1 MDINQLAG
9 KYEIS
14 DPGIDGAENMNY
26 PLKYEITVSQDDT
39 GTYHIGDSISTETET
54 GSDFIQIVDNNDGTY
69 NLSYDE
75 FGDGSLQAFDGID
88 EDLLTN
94 YLNYL
99 LSLDYATKID
109 EPVESEEEAHTELT
123 EDDKSVDVRTLKENK
138 NKIHYTK
145 VTKVNGQD
153 VTYSQLSSEHTQVG
167 DSYYGYAY
175 FETSKGPSYYPTDLN
190 GYLVD
195 DSTIWK
201 FMKGKLPKITTD
213 STELTE
219 DNNKSVDVRTLK
231 RQIREEIHAL
241 EDEYKDLKDNLVR
254 SFANDMRNEA
264 VKVYNEQIARS
275 TNIDEVKTA
284 EREIKRILENGRSSI
299 YDHLDEIE
307 KFGESRHQK
316 LTEETDGIKP
326 INKDEEDMIVERI
339 KHYGVDVIG
348 TRREDSYFVVECDNT
363 NQVLLGD
370 LLQTLRSLEDSHDIG
385 YIRESNDN
393 GFYGYDFKF
402 FRYDDEET
410 LTENKKM
417 LKESIQDIT
426 YNEKLI
432 QKLKQT
438 FSNKFEFQTEEEFL
452 DCQSE
457 DNPLTEVGIIGIL
470 DPNNF
475 VDIFHTTNNYII
487 NIYFTEQRKEKIHNM
502 KENKEVKTEAELIDF
517 LEFIGFT
524 RK

>member
-109 EPVESEEEAHTELT
+109 EPVESEEEEAYTELT
-123 EDDKSVDVRTLKENK
+123 EDDKSVDVRTLKRQIREEIHALEDEYKDLKDGLVRSFANDMRNEAVKVYNEQIARSTNIDEIKTAEREIKRILENGRSSIYDHLDEIEKFGESRRQKLTEETNEIKPINKDEEDMIVERFKHYGIDVIGTRQEDSYFVVECDNTNQVLLGDLLQTLRGLEDSHDIGYIRESNDNGFYGYDFKFFRYDDEETLTEDKNK

-195 DSTIWK
+195 DSEIWK

-213 STELTE
+213 S
-219 DNNKSVDVRTLK
+219 
-231 RQIREEIHAL
+231 
-241 EDEYKDLKDNLVR
+241 
-254 SFANDMRNEA
+254 
-264 VKVYNEQIARS
+264 
-275 TNIDEVKTA
+275 
-284 EREIKRILENGRSSI
+284 
-299 YDHLDEIE
+299 
-307 KFGESRHQK
+307 
-316 LTEETDGIKP
+316 
-326 INKDEEDMIVERI
+326 
-339 KHYGVDVIG
+339 
-348 TRREDSYFVVECDNT
+348 
-363 NQVLLGD
+363 
-370 LLQTLRSLEDSHDIG
+370 
-385 YIRESNDN
+385 
-393 GFYGYDFKF
+393 
-402 FRYDDEET
+402 
-410 LTENKKM
+410 LTENKN

-457 DNPLTEVGIIGIL
+457 DDPLTEVGIIGIL

-487 NIYFTEQRKEKIHNM
+487 NIYFTEQRKEMIHIM